1 MKKKWGL
8 EFLRMLKPA
17 KWKYK
22 VPLNDGKVHFGL
34 IAQDVDKVASRT
46 DYGFVGF
53 KSGYMTINYNEF
65 VGPIIKAIQELDERL
80 KKLEDRK

>member
-1 MKKKWGL
+1 MKKWGL

-22 VPLNDGKVHFGL
+22 APLNDGKVHFGL

-53 KSGYMTINYNEF
+53 KSGYMTISYNEF